1 LAVVQTKLCPP
12 LQPRPPAVGASSV
25 SYLVGLIIAFLPMAV
40 FVGACIVLQRRRRR
54 RREMMIKSL
63 YTEPET
69 RRFN

>member
-1 LAVVQTKLCPP
+1 
-12 LQPRPPAVGASSV
+12 V

-54 RREMMIKSL
+54 REMMIKSL

>member
-1 LAVVQTKLCPP
+1 
-12 LQPRPPAVGASSV
+12 V